1 MAPPLVAGEKISILE
16 RHRWKVIDFAVHAK
30 VIRSL
35 TEKYT
40 VDYIGVDAI
49 GVDQSVYQ
57 LVRSFFSA
65 AHVIRYMPEMRT
77 AIAYHS
83 SC

>member
-1 MAPPLVAGEKISILE
+1 M
-16 RHRWKVIDFAVHAK
+16 DFAVHAK

-49 GVDQSVYQ
+49 GADQSVYQ

-83 SC
+83 NC